1 MSSLKLKNFAFTKH
15 VAPERNGA
23 RVLGFVG
30 FTLICEGHEFTY
42 SDLKVR
48 VNTSGEHTLCAPSR
62 RYKNRDGEWR
72 TSSAYRFDDPTYAA
86 LRDAIYATPAVI
98 SALGEHVE
106 EEIEVYA

>member
-1 MSSLKLKNFAFTKH
+1 MSKIKLKNFTFAKH

-30 FTLICEGHEFTY
+30 FTLVTEGHEFTY

-72 TSSAYRFDDPTYAA
+72 TSSAYRFDDATYAA
-86 LRDAIYATPAVI
+86 LVDAIYASKKVVA
-98 SALGEHVE
+98 ALGERS
-106 EEIEVYA
+106 EIEIAA